1 MDRGPLRHA
10 NLFHTGIVVD
20 DLRGRQGAV
29 RRAPR
34 CHLVRGRRRRPDD
47 HRRQRTVRAAYA
59 LSKRGPTT
67 SSWPSPSTAPCG
79 PRPGPGRAHHLG
91 YWVDDVTAASAA
103 LTRLG
108 APRIASIAAADDAPP
123 MCAYHEADGL
133 YVEIVSQ
140 AMRSV
145 LLPSR

>member
-1 MDRGPLRHA
+1 M
-10 NLFHTGIVVD
+10 
-20 DLRGRQGAV
+20 
-29 RRAPR
+29 
-34 CHLVRGRRRRPDD
+34 
-47 HRRQRTVRAAYA
+47 RAAYA
-59 LSKRGPTT
+59 LSKKVHHVERAQSVDGTL
-67 SSWPSPSTAPCG
+67 WTAT
-79 PRPGPGRAHHLG
+79 GPGRPPPRLLG
-91 YWVDDVTAASAA
+91 RRRDGCIRV

-145 LLPSR
+145 LLLSR